1 MAGGILVALLGLL
14 GVLFPLVPGLNLS
27 FAFGALLVAGSA
39 VHVAHAVA
47 TAGWSGF
54 LWQVVLGIV
63 YGVAGIV
70 LLVGSALGLTS
81 PTLLVLVVYL
91 GVQGIVL
98 FVMADRVRPESNW
111 GGVLA
116 SGGVSLLL
124 AGLLW
129 TDWPSDATWA
139 VGLLFG
145 AALLSTG
152 GAMMLVAWGGR
163 RAARRTVAQSS
174 AERA

>member
-14 GVLFPLVPGLNLS
+14 GVLLPLVPDLS
-27 FAFGALLVAGSA
+27 LPFAFGALLVVGSA

-47 TAGWSGF
+47 VAGWSGF
-54 LWQVVLGIV
+54 LWQVFLGIV

-70 LLVGSALGLTS
+70 LLAGSAFGLTS
-81 PTLLVLVVYL
+81 PTLVLVAYL
-91 GVQGIVL
+91 VVQGVVL
-98 FVMADRVRPESNW
+98 LVMAARVRPESNW
-111 GGVLA
+111 GGVLV
-116 SGGVSLLL
+116 SGAVSLL
-124 AGLLW
+124 AGGLVW
-129 TDWPSDATWA
+129 VNWPGDAAWA

-163 RAARRTVAQSS
+163 RAARRPVSRSS
-174 AERA
+174 TERA